1 MRIKNK
7 SLFIAFKDKN
17 LLDRWTSNLSQLK
30 KPLTEYCFV
39 CKKHFSIEDV
49 FHSNDILLSDDTV
62 HRTERI

>member
-39 CKKHFSIEDV
+39 YARWS
-49 FHSNDILLSDDTV
+49 HSYSACGNK
-62 HRTERI
+62 